1 MNLKPELMSSMMDFL
16 KNPGV
21 ADKMKEMMQN
31 PQMLEVL
38 NDPTIMQNVMGM
50 FSGNTKDNKP
60 ENEEITDKQ
69 ESNTKLNEDD
79 KTESEEITDKQES
92 NTKFNENDN
101 IILVNLKSEQY
112 NGKSIRLVTYNEEK
126 ERYLVEV
133 DGKQILI
140 KEENLEIVN
149 DSEEA
154 TNSEDVN
161 EDIIEIN

>member
-1 MNLKPELMSSMMDFL
+1 MNVNPELMSSMMEFL

-38 NDPTIMQNVMGM
+38 NDPTIMKNVMGM
-50 FSGNTKDNKP
+50 FSENTDDNKTDNEQIT
-60 ENEEITDKQ
+60 ENQDENLKF
-69 ESNTKLNEDD
+69 NEDD
-79 KTESEEITDKQES
+79 T
-92 NTKFNENDN
+92 
-101 IILVNLKSEQY
+101 IILVNLKSEEY
-112 NGKSIRLVTYNEEK
+112 NGKQIRLVSYNEKK

-133 DGKQILI
+133 DGKQILV

-149 DSEEA
+149 DNEEANESEE
-154 TNSEDVN
+154 TN